1 MKEKLAEVTEVMGNK
16 NTGPPKGPDTA
27 THQKENDG
35 NSSVTA
41 SVSRYGASSLSP
53 ELLASLQS
61 LGENTDYTLLPH
73 SLHQIAEACSLQE
86 DYQLAIQLLQL
97 EKLYHERVLFNL
109 TVLQENWESRCKEKD
124 AEKCLPAETDN
135 IGQKHI
141 ETLRHICGTH
151 LKPSLGE
158 DITLINIARQSK
170 KEASHQGN
178 ACNPE
183 TTNEDDDEAGRMKS
197 KSGHPKNPKQT
208 KCEETHDEVKDEEEE
223 EEYEVKV
230 EWPAGVPQASDT
242 DLARLCHADGS
253 LSSDGLVSI
262 LKRRRASLDGL
273 PPPNNIDIKMNAN
286 RKVRFTEPEDGIEQ
300 DEVGGDSCLILLLLC
315 LVTVVISVGGTAFYC
330 ALVDTSSNICS
341 DFTLNVDFYLTNVRS
356 FFQRLGHWLPY
367 GT

>member
-1 MKEKLAEVTEVMGNK
+1 MKEKLAEVTEVMGN
-16 NTGPPKGPDTA
+16 NNSEPPNGPDIA
-27 THQKENDG
+27 THQDDD
-35 NSSVTA
+35 VTG

-73 SLHQIAEACSLQE
+73 SLHQIAQACSLQE

-109 TVLQENWESRCKEKD
+109 TVLQENWESQCKEKD
-124 AEKCLPAETDN
+124 ADKCLPAETDN

-158 DITLINIARQSK
+158 DRTLIDVTRQSK
-170 KEASHQGN
+170 KEAPHQGK
-178 ACNPE
+178 ASNPE
-183 TTNEDDDEAGRMKS
+183 ITNEDDKEVGKMIS
-197 KSGHPKNPKQT
+197 KSNHPNHHKPGI
-208 KCEETHDEVKDEEEE
+208 CEETLEEMKEDDEEEQD
-223 EEYEVKV
+223 VKV

-242 DLARLCHADGS
+242 DLAKLCHVDGS

-273 PPPNNIDIKMNAN
+273 PPPGNIDNKMNCK
-286 RKVRFTEPEDGIEQ
+286 RKVRFIEPQDGMDQ
-300 DEVGGDSCLILLLLC
+300 
-315 LVTVVISVGGTAFYC
+315 VTVVISVGGTALYC
-330 ALVDTSSNICS
+330 SLVDKSSNICT
-341 DFTLNVDFYLTNVRS
+341 DFTLNMDFYVTNMWS
-356 FFQRLGHWLPY
+356 FFQGFRHWLPH